1 MWRKNEVF
9 PRYLNGHVAALQDG
23 FMKTLFAKILL
34 AQVVTAVAALL
45 VVMVMTRASLHR
57 GFVDFLERQE
67 MAVLSGLAPSLA
79 EIHELQGGW
88 EFLRGQ
94 PEHWRDILHR
104 SRNSQAGPGERG
116 RGGPRFGRMQGQPPG
131 DFPMTPPDYPLRWL
145 RSLDRLQLRDRLFL
159 LDADRVHVAGAPA
172 QAGGSGRLEPVVVDG
187 ETVGWVGFTPMS
199 EVLPPA
205 AAAFLADQARVLS
218 ISLLVALAL
227 AGLLGFLLA
236 RHLSR
241 PLQQLAGTV
250 TRLSHGQYHERATV
264 AGRDDIGRLAQVV
277 NLLAETLEKNRSARH
292 RWMADIAHELRT
304 PVAILKGE
312 IEALTDGVRQPDERT
327 LASLAEE
334 AEHLTGLVNDLQALA
349 LADAGALNLNREPV
363 NLAALAGQVAATVG
377 DQLARRGIKL
387 ELAVPQPVELM
398 ADPQRLRQ
406 LLHNLLA
413 NCVRYTETGGWVK
426 LAVERTGAAITLLLE
441 DSGPGVSDE
450 HLQRLFDRFYRVEQ
464 ARSRGSGGSGLG
476 LAICRNIA
484 EAHGGRITAEQGTAG
499 GLVIRVQLP
508 D

>member
-1 MWRKNEVF
+1 
-9 PRYLNGHVAALQDG
+9 LNGDVTAVQDG
-23 FMKTLFAKILL
+23 SMKTLFAKILL
-34 AQVVTAVAALL
+34 AQVATVVVALL

-57 GFVDFLERQE
+57 GFVDFLEQQE
-67 MAVLSGLAPSLA
+67 TAVLNGLAPSLA
-79 EIHELQGGW
+79 AIYETRGGW
-88 EFLRGQ
+88 EFLRDQ
-94 PEHWRDILHR
+94 PDNWRGILRH
-104 SRNSQAGPGERG
+104 SRNPPGGAGERG
-116 RGGPRFGRMQGQPPG
+116 RNGPRFGRMQSRSAD
-131 DFPMTPPDYPLRWL
+131 DFPLAPPDQPLRWL

-159 LDADRVHVAGAPA
+159 LDAQHQKVAGATT
-172 QAGGSGRLEPVVVDG
+172 QAREAKNLEPVILNG
-187 ETVGWVGFTPMS
+187 ATVGWVGFAPMS
-199 EVLPPA
+199 DVLPPA
-205 AAAFLADQARVLS
+205 AASFLADQARVLS

-227 AGLLGFLLA
+227 AVLLGFLLA

-250 TRLSHGQYHERATV
+250 TRLSHGQYHERATI
-264 AGRDDIGRLAQVV
+264 AGQDDIGRLAQVV
-277 NLLAETLEKNRSARH
+277 NSLAATLEKNRSARH

-349 LADAGALNLNREPV
+349 LADAGALNLSREKTD
-363 NLAALAGQVAATVG
+363 LAALARQVAEIVG
-377 DQLARRGIKL
+377 DRLSGRGI
-387 ELAVPQPVELM
+387 ELQLTLPDRVELM

-413 NCVRYTETGGWVK
+413 NCVRYTETGGWVRM
-426 LAVERTGAAITLLLE
+426 AAERKDGTIHLLVE

-450 HLQRLFDRFYRVEQ
+450 HLDRLFERFYRVEQ
-464 ARSRGSGGSGLG
+464 ARSRSSGGSGLG

-484 EAHGGRITAEQGTAG
+484 EAHGGRIGAAHGAAG
-499 GLVIRVQLP
+499 GLLIRVELP
-508 D
+508 GRAEG